1 MHTIGINPISI
12 WFLKFKRLKNHT
24 TYEPLC
30 IHDNYQVK
38 NVIRNSSRRI
48 NELILLIPPCY
59 QPQMV
64 FRRLV
69 GSMWICG
76 HCKNHWHSCLHEFY
90 YYIHNTKMY
99 TRWVVG
105 YFACVCLLNKTCS
118 FSLTSDVI
126 KGRPLTVFT
135 GPKYKNRIF

>member
-12 WFLKFKRLKNHT
+12 WFSKFTRFKNHT
-24 TYEPLC
+24 NNLLRRIC
-30 IHDNYQVK
+30 NKWQVK
-38 NVIRNSSRRI
+38 IVITNSSWKI
-48 NELILLIPPCY
+48 NELIFLIPPCY

-105 YFACVCLLNKTCS
+105 YFACVCLLSKTCS
-118 FSLTSDVI
+118 FSLSSDVI

-135 GPKYKNRIF
+135 GPNYKNRIF